1 MAVLPIDCGS
11 GFSYFVC
18 MQFKQKLLLAFTS
31 LFALFFTGC
40 VSTYVHKFRM
50 TASEAPEVHGANT
63 YQMPH
68 SSSWRITGKVN
79 ANQRKDMDVTNESS
93 VYKDLNH
100 LFDSY
105 EGFSSATYTM
115 GGIDFTGKMDYLY
128 KIDNLILGMGVGY
141 KDGIYHH
148 FTLGFN
154 FLNFEFGGFIGGF
167 HQYSDLEY
175 DGKTCNDEWYYD
187 DDECRYFA
195 DHHYRFNSS
204 IMGGMFAGVY
214 FEKLFFNY
222 SLSVYRPRPEI
233 ESYDNYDLDV
243 PQIATSYLTTGY
255 RFNRWIEFSVGGIAT
270 YVEGSDWNLGFTS
283 GISLYLK

>member
-1 MAVLPIDCGS
+1 MILLVLC
-11 GFSYFVC
+11 
-18 MQFKQKLLLAFTS
+18 T
-31 LFALFFTGC
+31 LFALVSTGC

-79 ANQRKDMDVTNESS
+79 ANQKKNVDITEESS
-93 VYKDLNH
+93 VYKDLSH
-100 LFDSY
+100 LFENY
-105 EGFSSATYTM
+105 EDFSHATYAM
-115 GGIDFTGKMDYLY
+115 GGIDFTGKIDYLY

-141 KDGIYHH
+141 KDGVYHH
-148 FTLGFN
+148 FTLGYN
-154 FLNFEFGGFIGGF
+154 FFNFEFGGFIGGF

-175 DGKTCNDEWYYD
+175 DGQSCEDVSFYD
-187 DDECRYFA
+187 DKYCRPFE

-214 FEKLFFNY
+214 FDRLFFNY
-222 SLSVYRPRPEI
+222 SMSMYKPSPIIESREDYDLSVPTI
-233 ESYDNYDLDV
+233 MTNYF
-243 PQIATSYLTTGY
+243 TTGY

-270 YVEGSDWNLGFTS
+270 YVEGVSAWNLGFTG
-283 GISLYLK
+283 GISLYLM